1 MDGTCNSEGRFVLPV
16 VLYLS
21 ILVDYLVVYSGII
34 VFFLNKSICCEAS
47 RQF

>member
-34 VFFLNKSICCEAS
+34 VIFLKSICCEAS